1 MEKRFVFVVF
11 SLAIGVVQSV
21 NAEVPAIFVLGDS
34 TSDVGTNNYL
44 PQSTIKANFPHH
56 GVDFPFAIPTGRFSN
71 GFNTADY
78 LAKLF
83 GFKKSPPPFFSQN
96 VKFSI
101 KIRKFRGIN
110 FSSAGSG
117 LLGSTGQTTPLQKNV
132 VTMGEQLLQFST
144 VHNDLLAFKGPL
156 ETEKFLSKSLFF
168 ISIGSNDIMNNYYSS
183 NPIPKEYFI
192 PKLGLV
198 YEKHLRNLISLGA
211 RKFGIVSVPALG
223 CCPSQ
228 RIYQAN
234 GECLE
239 ELNNQARAFFSTME
253 LLLGNLRLEYKD
265 IKYSL
270 GNTVDMT
277 LNVIDNAL
285 AFNFKYVKTAC
296 CGSGTLNAQ
305 GSCTPISDLCSN
317 RNEYLFWDSFHPT
330 QTASKLAA
338 FTLYGGEPRFVSPI
352 NFSQLPDA

>member
-78 LAKLF
+78 L
-83 GFKKSPPPFFSQN
+83 
-96 VKFSI
+96 
-101 KIRKFRGIN
+101 
-110 FSSAGSG
+110 
-117 LLGSTGQTTPLQKNV
+117 
-132 VTMGEQLLQFST
+132 
-144 VHNDLLAFKGPL
+144 GPL

-198 YEKHLRNLISLGA
+198 YKKHLRNLISLGA

-285 AFNFKYVKTAC
+285 AF
-296 CGSGTLNAQ
+296 
-305 GSCTPISDLCSN
+305 
-317 RNEYLFWDSFHPT
+317 
-330 QTASKLAA
+330 
-338 FTLYGGEPRFVSPI
+338 
-352 NFSQLPDA
+352 

>member
-11 SLAIGVVQSV
+11 SLVIGVVQSV

-34 TSDVGTNNYL
+34 TSDVGINNYL

-56 GVDFPFAIPTGRFSN
+56 GIDFPFAIPTGRFSN
-71 GFNTADY
+71 GFNTADF

-110 FSSAGSG
+110 FSSAGCG

-132 VTMGEQLLQFST
+132 ITMEEQLFQFST
-144 VHNDLLAFKGPL
+144 VHNDLLTFKGPL

-198 YEKHLRNLISLGA
+198 YEKHLRVRVHSFFLFELSSPSLK
-211 RKFGIVSVPALG
+211 RS
-223 CCPSQ
+223 
-228 RIYQAN
+228 
-234 GECLE
+234 
-239 ELNNQARAFFSTME
+239 
-253 LLLGNLRLEYKD
+253 
-265 IKYSL
+265 
-270 GNTVDMT
+270 
-277 LNVIDNAL
+277 
-285 AFNFKYVKTAC
+285 
-296 CGSGTLNAQ
+296 
-305 GSCTPISDLCSN
+305 
-317 RNEYLFWDSFHPT
+317 
-330 QTASKLAA
+330 
-338 FTLYGGEPRFVSPI
+338 
-352 NFSQLPDA
+352 